1 MDEQEYK
8 NLATNAL
15 VLLGATAEGCA
26 ENGLANPILYR
37 SLEIAIEMAEELDE
51 PDLVVLLKSALISVG
66 EGIEETMAMV
76 KQIKSQFDF
85 LNKDEYNQD
94 TTPNKEDN

>member
-1 MDEQEYK
+1 MDDREI
-8 NLATNAL
+8 ATNAL
-15 VLLGATAEGCA
+15 VLIGATAEGCA

-37 SLEIAIEMAEELDE
+37 SLEIAIELAERLDE
-51 PDLVVLLKSALISVG
+51 PDLVVLLKSALIGVG
-66 EGIEETMAMV
+66 EGIEGTMAIV

-85 LNKDEYNQD
+85 MNTDEYNQD

>member
-1 MDEQEYK
+1 MDDREI
-8 NLATNAL
+8 ATNAL

-37 SLEIAIEMAEELDE
+37 SLELAIELAEHLDE
-51 PDLVVLLKSALISVG
+51 PDLVVLLKSALIGVG
-66 EGIEETMAMV
+66 EGIEETLAIV

-85 LNKDEYNQD
+85 MNTDEYNQD

>member
-1 MDEQEYK
+1 MDDREI
-8 NLATNAL
+8 ATNAL

-26 ENGLANPILYR
+26 ENGLANPILYQ
-37 SLEIAIEMAEELDE
+37 SLELAIELAERLDE
-51 PDLVVLLKSALISVG
+51 PDLVMLLKSALIGVG
-66 EGIEETMAMV
+66 EGIEETMALV

-85 LNKDEYNQD
+85 LSKSEYNQD

>member
-1 MDEQEYK
+1 MDDREI
-8 NLATNAL
+8 ATNAL

-26 ENGLANPILYR
+26 ENGLANPILYQ
-37 SLEIAIEMAEELDE
+37 SLELAIELAEHLDE
-51 PDLVVLLKSALISVG
+51 PDLVVLLKSALIGVG
-66 EGIEETMAMV
+66 EGIEETMAIV

-85 LNKDEYNQD
+85 MNTSEYNQD

>member
-1 MDEQEYK
+1 MDEQDYK
-8 NLATNAL
+8 QLATNAL
-15 VLLGATAEGCA
+15 VLLGATAETCA

-37 SLEIAIEMAEELDE
+37 SLEVAVELAEELDE
-51 PDLVVLLKSALISVG
+51 PDLVVLLKSALIGVG

-76 KQIKSQFDF
+76 KEIKSQFDF
-85 LNKDEYNQD
+85 LTKGEYNQD

>member
-8 NLATNAL
+8 NIATNAL
-15 VLLGATAEGCA
+15 VLLGATAEDCA
-26 ENGLANPILYR
+26 ENGLANPILYS

-51 PDLVVLLKSALISVG
+51 PDLVVLLKSALIVVG

-85 LNKDEYNQD
+85 MNKNEYNQD

>member
-1 MDEQEYK
+1 MDDREI
-8 NLATNAL
+8 ATNAL

-51 PDLVVLLKSALISVG
+51 PDLVMLLKSALIVVG

-76 KQIKSQFDF
+76 KKIKSQFDF
-85 LNKDEYNQD
+85 MNTDEYNQD
-94 TTPNKEDN
+94 TTSNEEDN

>member
-1 MDEQEYK
+1 MDDREI
-8 NLATNAL
+8 ATNAL

-37 SLEIAIEMAEELDE
+37 GLELAIELAEHLDE
-51 PDLVVLLKSALISVG
+51 PDLVVLLKSALIGVG

-76 KQIKSQFDF
+76 KEIKSQFDF
-85 LNKDEYNQD
+85 LSKGEYNQD

>member
-1 MDEQEYK
+1 MDDREI
-8 NLATNAL
+8 ATNAL

-37 SLEIAIEMAEELDE
+37 SLELAIELAEHLDE
-51 PDLVVLLKSALISVG
+51 PDLVVLLKSALIGVG

-76 KQIKSQFDF
+76 KKIKSQFDF
-85 LNKDEYNQD
+85 MNTDEYNQD
-94 TTPNKEDN
+94 TTSNKEDN